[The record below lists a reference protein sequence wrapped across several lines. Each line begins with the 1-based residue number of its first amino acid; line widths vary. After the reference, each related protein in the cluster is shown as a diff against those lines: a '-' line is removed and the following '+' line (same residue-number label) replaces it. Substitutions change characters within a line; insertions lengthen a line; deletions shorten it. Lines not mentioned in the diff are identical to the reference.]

1 MKDIVSKIGFTIVVI
16 LALVGIYGVVNRFIS
31 TLDILFDSSFSENDP
46 TSFEGRYS
54 VNPYATL
61 FHIIPGFLFMVL
73 GPLQFIESIRTR
85 WIQFHRWAGRVYVVS
100 ALLTAVG
107 AIILTYRLPVFG
119 TFTAIVATL
128 FFVALFMFALVK
140 GYLHARRWEI
150 VQHREWMI
158 RAFALGLAVST
169 LRVQLELLRWLFDLS
184 FVEAWDTAIWLSFV
198 VTLLI
203 AETWINITRP
213 DQLSRS

>member
-1 MKDIVSKIGFTIVVI
+1 MVSKIGFTIVII
-16 LALVGIYGVVNRFIS
+16 LALVGIFGVVNRFIS
-31 TLDILFDSSFSENDP
+31 TLDILFDPTFSERDP
-46 TSFEGRYS
+46 TSFEERYS

-107 AIILTYRLPVFG
+107 AVVLTFNLPVFG
-119 TFTAIVATL
+119 TFTATVATL
-128 FFVALFMFALVK
+128 FFVTLFILSLVK

-150 VQHREWMI
+150 ALHREWMI
-158 RAFALGLAVST
+158 RGFALGLSVST

-203 AETWINITRP
+203 AEAWINITRP
-213 DQLSRS
+213 ERP